1 MEFPA
6 ISQTRI
12 EFWKEPQFT
21 QNGMWWFTL
30 FFGFFGL
37 HHLLLRSPQTALVF
51 AVLNCLSFGY
61 LWFYDLIQLSSSGGH
76 DTESLNKYGLA
87 HPWGALGL
95 AQGMW
100 LASEEPEKAEKNTNS
115 RNTPSNTNSPSNTTQ
130 QGGGNDASPPSPWW
144 FFAYSLLLPIS
155 PLAHMIAGDKQNALS
170 RFGFLTVIPF
180 GFLLYGAAMAY
191 DYWSLLGKPADLTL
205 FGTKRFFP
213 FTLFGYHADG
223 YSPNIQTTQPLPE
236 PQCPPAGNWVLGA
249 IFETIKFVL
258 RFVLPVLYVVNPPLA
273 FSLDQALNVTAAS
286 GGKIVNTAKV
296 VVDAAQTTA
305 ETAVKTADIAA
316 DSAVKIAED
325 GSKVIKSVGKLA
337 GNMEGLASGPLAKAQ
352 AAMKNPKALLSQQGG
367 GSQKTTLDWVAGGGL
382 AAVVVG
388 GFLLA
393 GGRRFLNNASQPDD
407 TPPDARDV

>member
-51 AVLNCLSFGY
+51 AIVNLLSFGY

-76 DTESLNKYGLA
+76 DTNSLNKYGLA

-100 LASEEPEKAEKNTNS
+100 LAPE
-115 RNTPSNTNSPSNTTQ
+115 SPSNTPPSSNLPTNNNPTNVQ
-130 QGGGNDASPPSPWW
+130 QGGGEGPPSPWW

-170 RFGFLTVIPF
+170 RFGFLTIIPF

-213 FTLFGYHADG
+213 FTVFGYHADG
-223 YSPNIQTTQPLPE
+223 HSPNIQTTQPLPE
-236 PQCPPAGNWVLGA
+236 PQCPPAGNWVLGT
-249 IFETIKFVL
+249 IFEVVKFVL
-258 RFVLPVLYVVNPPLA
+258 RFALPVLYVVNPPLA
-273 FSLDQALNVTAAS
+273 LSLDQALNVTAES

-325 GSKVIKSVGKLA
+325 GSKVIKTVGKLA
-337 GNMEGLASGPLAKAQ
+337 GNIEGLASGPMAKAQ
-352 AAMKNPKALLSQQGG
+352 AAMKDPKALLSQQGG
-367 GSQKTTLDWVAGGGL
+367 GQSSYTSLDIFTAGGL

-393 GGRRFLNNASQPDD
+393 GGRRFLRNADQPDD
-407 TPPDARDV
+407 TPPDT

>member
-6 ISQTRI
+6 ISQTRV
-12 EFWKEPQFT
+12 EFWKEPQYT

-51 AVLNCLSFGY
+51 AVMNFLSFGY

-76 DTESLNKYGLA
+76 DTKSLNQYGLA
-87 HPWGALGL
+87 HPWGPLGL

-100 LASEEPEKAEKNTNS
+100 LPPDTSTNTSSNTPPTNS
-115 RNTPSNTNSPSNTTQ
+115 PPSSNSPPSNTQT
-130 QGGGNDASPPSPWW
+130 GGGEKEGPPSPWW

-155 PLAHMIAGDKQNALS
+155 PLAQMIAGDKQNALS

-180 GFLLYGAAMAY
+180 GFLLYGCAMAY
-191 DYWSLLGKPADLTL
+191 DYWSLLGKPADLAL
-205 FGTKRFFP
+205 FGSKRFFP
-213 FTLFGYHADG
+213 FTLLGYHSDG
-223 YSPNIQTTQPLPE
+223 HSPNIQTTQPLPE
-236 PQCPPAGNWVLGA
+236 PTCPPAGNWVLGS
-249 IFETIKFVL
+249 IFEIIKFVL
-258 RFVLPVLYVVNPPLA
+258 RFALPVLYVVNPPLA
-273 FSLDQALNVTAAS
+273 LSLDQALNATAAS
-286 GGKIVNTAKV
+286 GGKIANTAKV
-296 VVDAAQTTA
+296 VINAAQTTA

-337 GNMEGLASGPLAKAQ
+337 GNMEGLASGPMAKAQ
-352 AAMKNPKALLSQQGG
+352 AAMQNPTALLQKGG
-367 GSQKTTLDWVAGGGL
+367 GTSTLDWLTAGGLG
-382 AAVVVG
+382 AVVVG

-393 GGRRFLNNASQPDD
+393 GGRTFLSKNAVDQSD

>member
-6 ISQTRI
+6 ISQTRV
-12 EFWKEPQFT
+12 EFWKEPQYT

-51 AVLNCLSFGY
+51 AVVNFLSFGY
-61 LWFYDLIQLSSSGGH
+61 LWFYDLIQLSTSGGH
-76 DTESLNKYGLA
+76 DTSSLNQYGLA
-87 HPWGALGL
+87 HPWGPLGL

-100 LASEEPEKAEKNTNS
+100 KVPESNTPTNNT
-115 RNTPSNTNSPSNTTQ
+115 NTPSNNQ
-130 QGGGNDASPPSPWW
+130 KGGGKTSDGPPSPWW

-180 GFLLYGAAMAY
+180 GFLLYGCAMAY
-191 DYWSLLGKPADLTL
+191 DYWSLLGKPADLVL

-213 FTLFGYHADG
+213 FTMFGYHSDG
-223 YSPNIQTTQPLPE
+223 HSPNIQTTQPLPE
-236 PQCPPAGNWVLGA
+236 PTCPPAGNWVLGT
-249 IFETIKFVL
+249 IFEIIKFVL
-258 RFVLPVLYVVNPPLA
+258 RFALPVLYVVNPPLA
-273 FSLDQALNVTAAS
+273 LSLDQALNVTAES

-296 VVDAAQTTA
+296 VVEAAQTTA

-352 AAMKNPKALLSQQGG
+352 AAMSDPKALLKQQGG
-367 GSQKTTLDWVAGGGL
+367 ANEQAKTPLDWIAAGGLG
-382 AAVVVG
+382 AVVLG

-393 GGRRFLNNASQPDD
+393 GVRKYANNTQSDA
-407 TPPDARDV
+407 PPDP